1 MRFAAL
7 LAFAVPALVAGPA
20 AAASTVAP
28 FAGLEGNWA
37 GEGSARLAGGAVER
51 LRCSATYAVSGGGAH
66 LDQTLDCAGDRG
78 RFAFR
83 NELDATG
90 ETLLGAWR
98 ELTYRVA
105 GGISG
110 RGEPGLLR
118 VTARGQAFSADATI
132 ATQGARQA
140 IEITSQG
147 GRFAIA
153 SIVMRRSR

>member
-7 LAFAVPALVAGPA
+7 FAFVVPALVAGPA

-37 GEGSARLAGGAVER
+37 GEGSARLADGAVER
-51 LRCSATYAVSGGGAH
+51 LRCSASYAVSGGGH
-66 LDQTLDCAGDRG
+66 LDQTLDCAGDRS

-90 ETLLGAWR
+90 EALLGAWR
-98 ELTYRVA
+98 ELTYRVE
-105 GGISG
+105 GGVSG

-132 ATQGARQA
+132 ATHGARQA
-140 IEITSQG
+140 IEITSRG
-147 GRFAIA
+147 GGFSTA
-153 SIVMRRSR
+153 SIVMRRRR